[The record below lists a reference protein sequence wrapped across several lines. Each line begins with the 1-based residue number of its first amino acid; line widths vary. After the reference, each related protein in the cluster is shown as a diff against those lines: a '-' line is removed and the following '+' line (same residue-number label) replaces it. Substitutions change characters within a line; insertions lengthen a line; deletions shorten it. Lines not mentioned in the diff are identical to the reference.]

1 MTTDFVIYICRETL
15 LTGIYILLPILG
27 VTLVVGLTIGIFQ
40 AVTQIHEMTLTFVPK
55 IALVGFVIFLL
66 LPWFLELLMGFT
78 SEIFNLTETMAK

>member
-78 SEIFNLTETMAK
+78 SEIFNLTVTMAK